1 MIAMLDAF
9 RRSHPDI
16 DVKDSTLQW
25 GNPFY
30 TKLAMAAAGN
40 RAPDLGVMHMGRV
53 TGFSP
58 GRLLDPWDVD
68 LLAKYGV
75 REQDYNPALWKRG
88 VIDGKLYA
96 LPLDIHVQLCFY
108 RKDVLGKAGL
118 LGDDGRMIPVT
129 STDEWFDVLKKAKS
143 AQKKGLQT
151 IGLWTNDQNFQ
162 WWFFVAF
169 YTQLGGKW
177 FDDANTVVLTVSALA
192 GYGFARTEFRGKGVL
207 MGLVMSGLMV
217 SPAVLGVPLFT
228 TVQQMGMVD
237 TYWGMSLPQCAP
249 AAMVYIL
256 YKFFQGIPREL
267 EEAAFID
274 GAGRW
279 RVFFTIVVPLA
290 RPSLAAV
297 GIFTFIASWN
307 NFLWP
312 YMVTNNP
319 DLMTMPNG
327 IATVMNSYGIQWAQ
341 LMAGG
346 LMAGLPLIIVFV
358 FFQRQIVTG
367 VAHTGLAGQ

>member
-1 MIAMLDAF
+1 MSATRIQLKP
-9 RRSHPDI
+9 RKPWTPSQI
-16 DVKDSTLQW
+16 VLTLL
-25 GNPFY
+25 GTAVSAVFVAPI
-30 TKLAMAAAGN
+30 AAALFTSLKSEAEAAEIPPHWLPEVWTVQAWKSLWETGN
-40 RAPDLGVMHMGRV
+40 IGNWFINSLVVSVCV
-53 TGFSP
+53 TTI
-58 GRLLDPWDVD
+58 V
-68 LLAKYGV
+68 LA
-75 REQDYNPALWKRG
+75 
-88 VIDGKLYA
+88 
-96 LPLDIHVQLCFY
+96 
-108 RKDVLGKAGL
+108 
-118 LGDDGRMIPVT
+118 
-129 STDEWFDVLKKAKS
+129 
-143 AQKKGLQT
+143 
-151 IGLWTNDQNFQ
+151 
-162 WWFFVAF
+162 
-169 YTQLGGKW
+169 
-177 FDDANTVVLTVSALA
+177 VSALA
-192 GYGFARTEFRGKGVL
+192 GYGFARTEFRGKKVL
-207 MGLVMSGLMV
+207 MGVVMAGLMV

-237 TYWGMSLPQCAP
+237 TYWGMILPQCAP

-346 LMAGLPLIIVFV
+346 LMAGLPLIVVFV

>member
-1 MIAMLDAF
+1 MTTAE
-9 RRSHPDI
+9 
-16 DVKDSTLQW
+16 STVRTARTTPRKPWTPSQIILTLI
-25 GNPFY
+25 GVAVSAVFVAPI
-30 TKLAMAAAGN
+30 AAAALTSFKSEAEAAEIPPHWVPKVWTGQAWKSLWETGN
-40 RAPDLGVMHMGRV
+40 V
-53 TGFSP
+53 TNWFVNS
-58 GRLLDPWDVD
+58 LV
-68 LLAKYGV
+68 V
-75 REQDYNPALWKRG
+75 S
-88 VIDGKLYA
+88 V
-96 LPLDIHVQLCFY
+96 C
-108 RKDVLGKAGL
+108 
-118 LGDDGRMIPVT
+118 VT
-129 STDEWFDVLKKAKS
+129 S
-143 AQKKGLQT
+143 
-151 IGLWTNDQNFQ
+151 
-162 WWFFVAF
+162 
-169 YTQLGGKW
+169 
-177 FDDANTVVLTVSALA
+177 VVLVVSALA
-192 GYGFARTEFRGKGVL
+192 GYGFARTEFRGKTVL
-207 MGLVMSGLMV
+207 MGIVMSGLMI

-228 TVQQMGMVD
+228 TVQQLGMVD
-237 TYWGMSLPQCAP
+237 TYWGMILPQCAP

-256 YKFFQGIPREL
+256 YKFFQGVPREL

-279 RVFFTIVVPLA
+279 RVFFTIVLPLS

-358 FFQRQIVTG
+358 FFQRQIVAG

>member
-1 MIAMLDAF
+1 MTTAEPTVRTATTVRTSSRKPWTPGQIVL
-9 RRSHPDI
+9 
-16 DVKDSTLQW
+16 TLL
-25 GNPFY
+25 GVAVSAVFVAPI
-30 TKLAMAAAGN
+30 AAALFTSLKSE
-40 RAPDLGVMHMGRV
+40 AEAAEIPPHWLPKVW
-53 TGFSP
+53 TAQA
-58 GRLLDPWDVD
+58 W
-68 LLAKYGV
+68 K
-75 REQDYNPALWKRG
+75 ALWSTG
-88 VIDGKLYA
+88 NITNWFVNSL
-96 LPLDIHVQLCFY
+96 VVSVC
-108 RKDVLGKAGL
+108 
-118 LGDDGRMIPVT
+118 VT
-129 STDEWFDVLKKAKS
+129 
-143 AQKKGLQT
+143 
-151 IGLWTNDQNFQ
+151 
-162 WWFFVAF
+162 
-169 YTQLGGKW
+169 
-177 FDDANTVVLTVSALA
+177 TVVLVVSALA

-207 MGLVMSGLMV
+207 MGIVMSGLMI

-237 TYWGMSLPQCAP
+237 TYWGMILPQCAP

-346 LMAGLPLIIVFV
+346 LMAGLPLIVVFV
-358 FFQRQIVTG
+358 FFQRQIVAG

>member
-1 MIAMLDAF
+1 MSSTGIRLKP
-9 RRSHPDI
+9 RSSWPPSQI
-16 DVKDSTLQW
+16 VLTLV
-25 GNPFY
+25 GVAVSAVFVAPI
-30 TKLAMAAAGN
+30 AAALFTSLKSE
-40 RAPDLGVMHMGRV
+40 AEAAEIPPHWLPEVW
-53 TGFSP
+53 TGQA
-58 GRLLDPWDVD
+58 W
-68 LLAKYGV
+68 K
-75 REQDYNPALWKRG
+75 ALWETG
-88 VIDGKLYA
+88 NITNWFVNSL
-96 LPLDIHVQLCFY
+96 VVSVC
-108 RKDVLGKAGL
+108 
-118 LGDDGRMIPVT
+118 VT
-129 STDEWFDVLKKAKS
+129 S
-143 AQKKGLQT
+143 
-151 IGLWTNDQNFQ
+151 
-162 WWFFVAF
+162 
-169 YTQLGGKW
+169 
-177 FDDANTVVLTVSALA
+177 VVLTVSALA

>member
-1 MIAMLDAF
+1 MSSSPIRVRSRKPWTSSQIVLTLLGVAVSALFVAPIAAALLTSLKSEAEAAEIPP
-9 RRSHPDI
+9 HWLPE
-16 DVKDSTLQW
+16 VWTLQAW
-25 GNPFY
+25 KSLWETGNISNWFINS
-30 TKLAMAAAGN
+30 LVVSV
-40 RAPDLGVMHMGRV
+40 LV
-53 TGFSP
+53 TA
-58 GRLLDPWDVD
+58 V
-68 LLAKYGV
+68 V
-75 REQDYNPALWKRG
+75 
-88 VIDGKLYA
+88 
-96 LPLDIHVQLCFY
+96 
-108 RKDVLGKAGL
+108 
-118 LGDDGRMIPVT
+118 VT
-129 STDEWFDVLKKAKS
+129 
-143 AQKKGLQT
+143 
-151 IGLWTNDQNFQ
+151 
-162 WWFFVAF
+162 VA
-169 YTQLGGKW
+169 
-177 FDDANTVVLTVSALA
+177 ALA
-192 GYGFARTEFRGKGVL
+192 GYGFARTEFKGRTVL
-207 MGLVMSGLMV
+207 MGVVMGGLMI

-237 TYWGMSLPQCAP
+237 TYWGMILPQCAP

-256 YKFFQGIPREL
+256 YKFFQGIPHEL

-279 RVFFTIVVPLA
+279 RVFFTIVLPLS

-358 FFQRQIVTG
+358 FFQRQIVAG

>member
-1 MIAMLDAF
+1 MTTAVQVRKSPRKPWTPGQIVL
-9 RRSHPDI
+9 
-16 DVKDSTLQW
+16 TLL
-25 GNPFY
+25 GVAVSAVFVAPI
-30 TKLAMAAAGN
+30 AAALFTSLKSE
-40 RAPDLGVMHMGRV
+40 AEAAEIPPHWLPEVWTV
-53 TGFSP
+53 QA
-58 GRLLDPWDVD
+58 W
-68 LLAKYGV
+68 K
-75 REQDYNPALWKRG
+75 ALWETG
-88 VIDGKLYA
+88 NITNWFINSLV
-96 LPLDIHVQLCFY
+96 VSVC
-108 RKDVLGKAGL
+108 
-118 LGDDGRMIPVT
+118 VT
-129 STDEWFDVLKKAKS
+129 S
-143 AQKKGLQT
+143 
-151 IGLWTNDQNFQ
+151 
-162 WWFFVAF
+162 
-169 YTQLGGKW
+169 
-177 FDDANTVVLTVSALA
+177 VVLTVSALA
-192 GYGFARTEFRGKGVL
+192 AYGFARTEFRGKSVL
-207 MGLVMSGLMV
+207 MGIVMSGLMI

-228 TVQQMGMVD
+228 TVQQLGMVD
-237 TYWGMSLPQCAP
+237 TYWGMILPQCAP

-256 YKFFQGIPREL
+256 YKFFQGVPREL

-346 LMAGLPLIIVFV
+346 LMAGLPLIVVFV
-358 FFQRQIVTG
+358 FFQRQIVAG

>member
-1 MIAMLDAF
+1 MSATQLRLKPRKPWTPSQIVL
-9 RRSHPDI
+9 
-16 DVKDSTLQW
+16 TLL
-25 GNPFY
+25 GAAVSALFVAPI
-30 TKLAMAAAGN
+30 AAALFTSLKSE
-40 RAPDLGVMHMGRV
+40 AEAAEIPPHWLPKVWTV
-53 TGFSP
+53 QA
-58 GRLLDPWDVD
+58 W
-68 LLAKYGV
+68 K
-75 REQDYNPALWKRG
+75 ALWKTG
-88 VIDGKLYA
+88 NITNWFVNSLVVSIL
-96 LPLDIHVQLCFY
+96 
-108 RKDVLGKAGL
+108 
-118 LGDDGRMIPVT
+118 VT
-129 STDEWFDVLKKAKS
+129 AIVVT
-143 AQKKGLQT
+143 
-151 IGLWTNDQNFQ
+151 
-162 WWFFVAF
+162 VA
-169 YTQLGGKW
+169 
-177 FDDANTVVLTVSALA
+177 ALA
-192 GYGFARTEFRGKGVL
+192 GYGFARTEFKGKTVL
-207 MGLVMSGLMV
+207 MGTVMAGLMI

-237 TYWGMSLPQCAP
+237 TYWGMILPQCAP

-279 RVFFTIVVPLA
+279 RIFFTIVVPLS

-358 FFQRQIVTG
+358 FFQRQIVAG

>member
-1 MIAMLDAF
+1 MTTAETTTTTETTV
-9 RRSHPDI
+9 RTRSCKPW
-16 DVKDSTLQW
+16 TLSQIVLTLL
-25 GNPFY
+25 GVAVSAVFVAPI
-30 TKLAMAAAGN
+30 AAALLTSLKSE
-40 RAPDLGVMHMGRV
+40 AEAAEIPPHWLPKVW
-53 TGFSP
+53 TGQA
-58 GRLLDPWDVD
+58 W
-68 LLAKYGV
+68 K
-75 REQDYNPALWKRG
+75 ALWETG
-88 VIDGKLYA
+88 NITNWFVNSL
-96 LPLDIHVQLCFY
+96 VVSVC
-108 RKDVLGKAGL
+108 
-118 LGDDGRMIPVT
+118 VT
-129 STDEWFDVLKKAKS
+129 
-143 AQKKGLQT
+143 
-151 IGLWTNDQNFQ
+151 
-162 WWFFVAF
+162 
-169 YTQLGGKW
+169 
-177 FDDANTVVLTVSALA
+177 TVVLAVSALA
-192 GYGFARTEFRGKGVL
+192 GYGFARTEFRGKSVL
-207 MGLVMSGLMV
+207 MGIVMSGLMI

-237 TYWGMSLPQCAP
+237 TYWGMILPQCAP

-358 FFQRQIVTG
+358 FFQRQIVAG

>member
-1 MIAMLDAF
+1 M
-9 RRSHPDI
+9 
-16 DVKDSTLQW
+16 T
-25 GNPFY
+25 
-30 TKLAMAAAGN
+30 TAAAPMRTKPRRPWTPGQIVLTL
-40 RAPDLGVMHMGRV
+40 LGVAVSAVFLSPLAWALFTSLKSETEAVEVPPHWLPREW
-53 TGFSP
+53 TGQAWSAMFENGNIVNWFVNS
-58 GRLLDPWDVD
+58 LV
-68 LLAKYGV
+68 V
-75 REQDYNPALWKRG
+75 S
-88 VIDGKLYA
+88 V
-96 LPLDIHVQLCFY
+96 C
-108 RKDVLGKAGL
+108 
-118 LGDDGRMIPVT
+118 VT
-129 STDEWFDVLKKAKS
+129 S
-143 AQKKGLQT
+143 
-151 IGLWTNDQNFQ
+151 
-162 WWFFVAF
+162 
-169 YTQLGGKW
+169 
-177 FDDANTVVLTVSALA
+177 VVMLVSALA
-192 GYGFARTEFRGKGVL
+192 GYGFARTEFRGKGAL
-207 MGLVMSGLMV
+207 MGLVMAGLMV

-237 TYWGMSLPQCAP
+237 TYWGMILPQCAP

-267 EEAAFID
+267 EEAAAID

-279 RVFFTIVVPLA
+279 RVFFTIILPLS

-297 GIFTFIASWN
+297 GIFTFISSWN

-346 LMAGLPLIIVFV
+346 LMAGLPLIVVFV
-358 FFQRQIVTG
+358 FFQRQIVAG

>member
-1 MIAMLDAF
+1 MTTVVWMKR
-9 RRSHPDI
+9 RRSSWTPGQI
-16 DVKDSTLQW
+16 VLTLIGAAVSVVFLAPFAW
-25 GNPFY
+25 GLFTSLKSETEAVEVPPHWLPRDWTGQAWKALFE
-30 TKLAMAAAGN
+30 TGN
-40 RAPDLGVMHMGRV
+40 ITSWFVNSLVVSVCV
-53 TGFSP
+53 TF
-58 GRLLDPWDVD
+58 L
-68 LLAKYGV
+68 
-75 REQDYNPALWKRG
+75 
-88 VIDGKLYA
+88 
-96 LPLDIHVQLCFY
+96 
-108 RKDVLGKAGL
+108 
-118 LGDDGRMIPVT
+118 
-129 STDEWFDVLKKAKS
+129 
-143 AQKKGLQT
+143 
-151 IGLWTNDQNFQ
+151 
-162 WWFFVAF
+162 
-169 YTQLGGKW
+169 
-177 FDDANTVVLTVSALA
+177 VVLVSALA
-192 GYGFARTEFRGKGVL
+192 GYGFARTEFRGKTVL
-207 MGLVMSGLMV
+207 MGVVMAGLMV

-237 TYWGMSLPQCAP
+237 TYWGMILPQCAP

-279 RVFFTIVVPLA
+279 RVFFTIVVPLS
-290 RPSLAAV
+290 RPSLSAV

-346 LMAGLPLIIVFV
+346 LMAGVPLIVVFV
-358 FFQRQIVTG
+358 FFQRQIVAG

>member
-1 MIAMLDAF
+1 MSTTQIRLKA
-9 RRSHPDI
+9 RRPWTPSQI
-16 DVKDSTLQW
+16 ILTLL
-25 GNPFY
+25 GVAVSAVFVAPI
-30 TKLAMAAAGN
+30 AAALFTSLKSE
-40 RAPDLGVMHMGRV
+40 AEAAEIPPHWLPKVW
-53 TGFSP
+53 TGQA
-58 GRLLDPWDVD
+58 W
-68 LLAKYGV
+68 K
-75 REQDYNPALWKRG
+75 ALWETG
-88 VIDGKLYA
+88 NITNWFVNSLVVSIL
-96 LPLDIHVQLCFY
+96 
-108 RKDVLGKAGL
+108 
-118 LGDDGRMIPVT
+118 VT
-129 STDEWFDVLKKAKS
+129 AVVVT
-143 AQKKGLQT
+143 
-151 IGLWTNDQNFQ
+151 
-162 WWFFVAF
+162 VA
-169 YTQLGGKW
+169 
-177 FDDANTVVLTVSALA
+177 ALA
-192 GYGFARTEFRGKGVL
+192 GYGFARTEFRGKGPL
-207 MGLVMSGLMV
+207 LALVMTGLMI

-237 TYWGMSLPQCAP
+237 TYWGMILPQCAP

-279 RVFFTIVVPLA
+279 RIFFTIVVPLS

-346 LMAGLPLIIVFV
+346 LMAGLPLIVVFV
-358 FFQRQIVTG
+358 FFQRQIVAG

>member
-1 MIAMLDAF
+1 MSTTQIRLKP
-9 RRSHPDI
+9 RRPWTPSQI
-16 DVKDSTLQW
+16 VLTLL
-25 GNPFY
+25 GVAVSAVFVAPI
-30 TKLAMAAAGN
+30 AAALFTSLKSE
-40 RAPDLGVMHMGRV
+40 AEAAEIPPHWLPKVW
-53 TGFSP
+53 TGQA
-58 GRLLDPWDVD
+58 W
-68 LLAKYGV
+68 K
-75 REQDYNPALWKRG
+75 ALWETG
-88 VIDGKLYA
+88 NITNWFVNSLVVSIL
-96 LPLDIHVQLCFY
+96 
-108 RKDVLGKAGL
+108 
-118 LGDDGRMIPVT
+118 VT
-129 STDEWFDVLKKAKS
+129 AVVVT
-143 AQKKGLQT
+143 
-151 IGLWTNDQNFQ
+151 
-162 WWFFVAF
+162 VA
-169 YTQLGGKW
+169 
-177 FDDANTVVLTVSALA
+177 ALA
-192 GYGFARTEFRGKGVL
+192 GYGFARTEFRGKGPL
-207 MGLVMSGLMV
+207 LALVMAGLMI

-237 TYWGMSLPQCAP
+237 TYWGMILPQCAP

-279 RVFFTIVVPLA
+279 RIFFTIVVPLS

-346 LMAGLPLIIVFV
+346 LMAGLPLIVVFV
-358 FFQRQIVTG
+358 FFQRQIVAG

>member
-1 MIAMLDAF
+1 MTSPAVIRTKARKPWTPSQIVL
-9 RRSHPDI
+9 
-16 DVKDSTLQW
+16 TLL
-25 GNPFY
+25 GVAVSAVF
-30 TKLAMAAAGN
+30 LAPIAAALFTSLKSE
-40 RAPDLGVMHMGRV
+40 AEAAEIPPHWLPKVWTV
-53 TGFSP
+53 QA
-58 GRLLDPWDVD
+58 W
-68 LLAKYGV
+68 K
-75 REQDYNPALWKRG
+75 ALWETG
-88 VIDGKLYA
+88 NVSNWFVNSL
-96 LPLDIHVQLCFY
+96 VVSVC
-108 RKDVLGKAGL
+108 
-118 LGDDGRMIPVT
+118 VT
-129 STDEWFDVLKKAKS
+129 A
-143 AQKKGLQT
+143 
-151 IGLWTNDQNFQ
+151 I
-162 WWFFVAF
+162 
-169 YTQLGGKW
+169 
-177 FDDANTVVLTVSALA
+177 VLTVAALA
-192 GYGFARTEFRGKGVL
+192 GYGFARTEFKGKNVL
-207 MGLVMSGLMV
+207 MGVVMAGLMV

-237 TYWGMSLPQCAP
+237 TYWGMILPQCAP

-346 LMAGLPLIIVFV
+346 LMAGLPLIIVFI
-358 FFQRQIVTG
+358 FFQRQIVAG

>member
-1 MIAMLDAF
+1 M
-9 RRSHPDI
+9 
-16 DVKDSTLQW
+16 T
-25 GNPFY
+25 
-30 TKLAMAAAGN
+30 TAAAQTRTKPR
-40 RAPDLGVMHMGRV
+40 RAWTPSQIVLTLLGVAVSVVFLAPLAWALFTSLKSETEAVEVPPHWLPEVWTAQGWKAIFETGNITNWFVNSLVVSVCV
-53 TGFSP
+53 TAIV
-58 GRLLDPWDVD
+58 LL
-68 LLAKYGV
+68 
-75 REQDYNPALWKRG
+75 
-88 VIDGKLYA
+88 
-96 LPLDIHVQLCFY
+96 
-108 RKDVLGKAGL
+108 
-118 LGDDGRMIPVT
+118 
-129 STDEWFDVLKKAKS
+129 
-143 AQKKGLQT
+143 
-151 IGLWTNDQNFQ
+151 
-162 WWFFVAF
+162 
-169 YTQLGGKW
+169 
-177 FDDANTVVLTVSALA
+177 VSALA
-192 GYGFARTEFRGKGVL
+192 GYGFARTEFRFKGAL
-207 MGLVMSGLMV
+207 MGLVMAGLMV

-237 TYWGMSLPQCAP
+237 TYWGMILPQCAP

-279 RVFFTIVVPLA
+279 RVFFTIIVPLS
-290 RPSLAAV
+290 RPSLSAV

-358 FFQRQIVTG
+358 FFQRQIVAG

>member
-1 MIAMLDAF
+1 MSSTQPRLKP
-9 RRSHPDI
+9 RSSWTPSQI
-16 DVKDSTLQW
+16 VLTI
-25 GNPFY
+25 
-30 TKLAMAAAGN
+30 
-40 RAPDLGVMHMGRV
+40 LGVAV
-53 TGFSP
+53 SAVF
-58 GRLLDPWDVD
+58 
-68 LLAKYGV
+68 LAPIVAALFTSLKSEAKAAEIPPHWLPEV
-75 REQDYNPALWKRG
+75 WTTQAWQALWETG
-88 VIDGKLYA
+88 NVTNWFVNSL
-96 LPLDIHVQLCFY
+96 VVSVC
-108 RKDVLGKAGL
+108 
-118 LGDDGRMIPVT
+118 VT
-129 STDEWFDVLKKAKS
+129 S
-143 AQKKGLQT
+143 
-151 IGLWTNDQNFQ
+151 
-162 WWFFVAF
+162 
-169 YTQLGGKW
+169 
-177 FDDANTVVLTVSALA
+177 VVLTVSALA

-207 MGLVMSGLMV
+207 MGIVMSGLMI

-237 TYWGMSLPQCAP
+237 TYWGMILPQCAP

-346 LMAGLPLIIVFV
+346 LMAGLPLIVVFV
-358 FFQRQIVTG
+358 FFQRQIVAG

>member
-1 MIAMLDAF
+1 MSSTQIRLKP
-9 RRSHPDI
+9 RRPWTAGQIVLTALGAVVSAVFVAPI
-16 DVKDSTLQW
+16 
-25 GNPFY
+25 
-30 TKLAMAAAGN
+30 AAALFTSLKSEAEAAEIPPHWLPKSWTGQAWKALFDTGN
-40 RAPDLGVMHMGRV
+40 ITDWFVNSLVVSVCV
-53 TGFSP
+53 T
-58 GRLLDPWDVD
+58 
-68 LLAKYGV
+68 
-75 REQDYNPALWKRG
+75 
-88 VIDGKLYA
+88 
-96 LPLDIHVQLCFY
+96 
-108 RKDVLGKAGL
+108 
-118 LGDDGRMIPVT
+118 
-129 STDEWFDVLKKAKS
+129 
-143 AQKKGLQT
+143 
-151 IGLWTNDQNFQ
+151 
-162 WWFFVAF
+162 
-169 YTQLGGKW
+169 
-177 FDDANTVVLTVSALA
+177 TVVLLVSALA
-192 GYGFARTEFRGKGVL
+192 GYGFARTEFRGKSVL
-207 MGLVMSGLMV
+207 MGVVMAGLMI

-237 TYWGMSLPQCAP
+237 TYWGMILPQCAP

-279 RVFFTIVVPLA
+279 RVFFTIVLPLS

-346 LMAGLPLIIVFV
+346 LMAGLPLIVVFV
-358 FFQRQIVTG
+358 FFQRQIVAG

>member
-1 MIAMLDAF
+1 MSATRIQLKP
-9 RRSHPDI
+9 RKPWTPSQI
-16 DVKDSTLQW
+16 VLTLL
-25 GNPFY
+25 GTAVSAVFVAPI
-30 TKLAMAAAGN
+30 AAALFTSLKSEAEAAEIPPHWLPEVWTVQAWKSLWQTGN
-40 RAPDLGVMHMGRV
+40 IGNWFINSLVVSVCV
-53 TGFSP
+53 TTI
-58 GRLLDPWDVD
+58 V
-68 LLAKYGV
+68 LA
-75 REQDYNPALWKRG
+75 
-88 VIDGKLYA
+88 
-96 LPLDIHVQLCFY
+96 
-108 RKDVLGKAGL
+108 
-118 LGDDGRMIPVT
+118 
-129 STDEWFDVLKKAKS
+129 
-143 AQKKGLQT
+143 
-151 IGLWTNDQNFQ
+151 
-162 WWFFVAF
+162 
-169 YTQLGGKW
+169 
-177 FDDANTVVLTVSALA
+177 VSALA
-192 GYGFARTEFRGKGVL
+192 GYGFARTEFRGKKVL
-207 MGLVMSGLMV
+207 MGVVMAGLMV

-237 TYWGMSLPQCAP
+237 TYWGMILPQCAP

-346 LMAGLPLIIVFV
+346 LMAGLPLIVVFV

>member
-1 MIAMLDAF
+1 MKPLRTKPRKPWTPSQIVL
-9 RRSHPDI
+9 
-16 DVKDSTLQW
+16 TLL
-25 GNPFY
+25 GAAVSALFVAPI
-30 TKLAMAAAGN
+30 AAALFTSLKSE
-40 RAPDLGVMHMGRV
+40 AEAAEIPPHWLPEVW
-53 TGFSP
+53 TGQA
-58 GRLLDPWDVD
+58 W
-68 LLAKYGV
+68 K
-75 REQDYNPALWKRG
+75 ALWKTG
-88 VIDGKLYA
+88 NITDWFVNSLVVSIL
-96 LPLDIHVQLCFY
+96 
-108 RKDVLGKAGL
+108 
-118 LGDDGRMIPVT
+118 VT
-129 STDEWFDVLKKAKS
+129 AIVVT
-143 AQKKGLQT
+143 
-151 IGLWTNDQNFQ
+151 
-162 WWFFVAF
+162 VA
-169 YTQLGGKW
+169 
-177 FDDANTVVLTVSALA
+177 ALA
-192 GYGFARTEFRGKGVL
+192 GYGFARTEFKGKSVL
-207 MGLVMSGLMV
+207 MGAVMAGLMI

-237 TYWGMSLPQCAP
+237 TYWGMILPQCAP

-279 RVFFTIVVPLA
+279 RIFFTIVVPLS

-358 FFQRQIVTG
+358 FFQRQIVAG

>member
-1 MIAMLDAF
+1 MSGTQVRLKP
-9 RRSHPDI
+9 RSSWTPSQI
-16 DVKDSTLQW
+16 VLTLI
-25 GNPFY
+25 GVAVSAVF
-30 TKLAMAAAGN
+30 LAPIAAA
-40 RAPDLGVMHMGRV
+40 
-53 TGFSP
+53 
-58 GRLLDPWDVD
+58 LLTSLKSEAEAAEIPPHW
-68 LLAKYGV
+68 LPEIWTTQAW
-75 REQDYNPALWKRG
+75 QALWETG
-88 VIDGKLYA
+88 NVTNWFVNSL
-96 LPLDIHVQLCFY
+96 VVSVC
-108 RKDVLGKAGL
+108 
-118 LGDDGRMIPVT
+118 VT
-129 STDEWFDVLKKAKS
+129 S
-143 AQKKGLQT
+143 
-151 IGLWTNDQNFQ
+151 
-162 WWFFVAF
+162 
-169 YTQLGGKW
+169 
-177 FDDANTVVLTVSALA
+177 VVLAVSALA

-207 MGLVMSGLMV
+207 MGIVMSGLMI

-237 TYWGMSLPQCAP
+237 TYWGMILPQCAP

-346 LMAGLPLIIVFV
+346 LMAGLPLIVVFV
-358 FFQRQIVTG
+358 FFQRQIVAG